1 MKKITFLFAALASTM
16 AFTSCDESKDDHPV
30 LEPNEG
36 VIVENFLNTPEM
48 SNMSVEF
55 AADNQANTI
64 HMTCSQPSYGYAATV
79 RYNVEV
85 SFDKDFATPIVPDA
99 PVSATLN
106 TAFYDCSEINPTYG
120 ELATAMCGLLGIKN
134 DKEIPTGYHDLYARL
149 VANIEVAGGANFYP
163 NTTYQSNV
171 VKLTRANCTYLAII
185 VPGQPTGIYLRG
197 GMNNWGNDG
206 WLESHPEWQ
215 FLTTDAAGVYYIA
228 DVTIPA
234 DTEFKVADAN
244 WTTINFGGTCGEV
257 TTLEAG
263 KPFELN
269 TDPANGGPGNLKF
282 DKNFTGSVTLTFKA
296 GKYTILFECDEP
308 DTPDQPSGIFIRG
321 DMNGW
326 DTSNEF
332 LTTDFKNNWIV
343 KGITINAGETFK
355 IGDAGWSSVN
365 LGSNGEALEIGVPYE
380 LVKDGGNIECPA
392 SFSGDIK
399 LQLKGGSYKIT
410 LVAL

>member
-48 SNMSVEF
+48 SNMSVELS
-55 AADNQANTI
+55 ADNQANTI

-85 SFDKDFATPIVPDA
+85 SFDKDFATPVVPDA

-120 ELATAMCGLLGIKN
+120 ELATAMCNLLGIKN
-134 DKEIPTGYHDLYARL
+134 DKEIPTGYRDLYARL
-149 VANIEVAGGANFYP
+149 VANIEVAGGADLYP

-185 VPGQPTGIYLRG
+185 VPGQPTGIFLRG
-197 GMNNWGNDG
+197 GMNEWGA
-206 WLESHPEWQ
+206 PAEWE
-215 FLTTDAAGVYYIA
+215 FLTTDVANVSRIDYCE
-228 DVTIPA
+228 IPEG
-234 DTEFKVADAN
+234 TEFKAADGSWAS
-244 WTTINFGGTCGEV
+244 INLGNSGAEFKVNE
-257 TTLEAG
+257 
-263 KPFELN
+263 PYELLLDSN
-269 TDPANGGPGNLKF
+269 PGNLVMPV
-282 DKNFTGSVTLTFKA
+282 NFAGSVTLTFKA

-308 DTPDQPSGIFIRG
+308 DTPDQPSGMYIRG

-332 LTTDFKNNWIV
+332 LTTNFKNNWIV

-355 IGDAGWSSVN
+355 IADEGWSSLN
-365 LGSNGEALEIGVPYE
+365 LGSNGEALEIGVPYV
-380 LVKDGGNIECPA
+380 LQKDGGNIECPA
-392 SFSGDIK
+392 YFSGDIK

>member
-48 SNMSVEF
+48 SNMSVELS
-55 AADNQANTI
+55 ADNQANTI

-85 SFDKDFATPIVPDA
+85 SFDKDFATPVVPDA

-120 ELATAMCGLLGIKN
+120 ELATAMCDLLGIKN
-134 DKEIPTGYHDLYARL
+134 DKEIPTGYRDLYARL
-149 VANIEVAGGANFYP
+149 VANIEVAGGADLYP

-185 VPGQPTGIYLRG
+185 VPGQPTGIFLRG
-197 GMNNWGNDG
+197 GMNEWGA
-206 WLESHPEWQ
+206 PAEWE
-215 FLTTDAAGVYYIA
+215 FLTTDVANVSRIDYCEIA
-228 DVTIPA
+228 KG
-234 DTEFKVADAN
+234 TEFKAADAN
-244 WTTINFGGTCGEV
+244 WASIN
-257 TTLEAG
+257 LG
-263 KPFELN
+263 KSDAEFKVNEPYELLLDSN
-269 TDPANGGPGNLKF
+269 PGNLVMPVDF
-282 DKNFTGSVTLTFKA
+282 AGSVTLTFKA

-308 DTPDQPSGIFIRG
+308 DTPDQPSGMYIRG

-332 LTTDFKNNWIV
+332 LTTNFKNTWIV
-343 KGITINAGETFK
+343 SGITINTGETFK
-355 IGDAGWSSVN
+355 IADAGWSSVN
-365 LGSNGEALEIGVPYE
+365 LGSNGEALEIGVPYV
-380 LVKDGGNIECPA
+380 LQKDGGNIECPS
-392 SFSGDIK
+392 SFSGDVK
-399 LQLKGGSYKIT
+399 LQLKGGSYQIT

>member
-1 MKKITFLFAALASTM
+1 M

-48 SNMSVEF
+48 SNMSVELS
-55 AADNQANTI
+55 ADNQANTI

-85 SFDKDFATPIVPDA
+85 SFDKDFATPVVPDA

-120 ELATAMCGLLGIKN
+120 ELATAMCNLLGIKN
-134 DKEIPTGYHDLYARL
+134 DKEIPTGYRDLYARL
-149 VANIEVAGGANFYP
+149 VANIEVAGGADLYP

-185 VPGQPTGIYLRG
+185 VPGQPTGLFLRG
-197 GMNNWGNDG
+197 GMNEWGA
-206 WLESHPEWQ
+206 PAEWE
-215 FLTTDAAGVYYIA
+215 FLTTDVANVSRIDYCE
-228 DVTIPA
+228 IPEG
-234 DTEFKVADAN
+234 TEFKAADGN
-244 WTTINFGGTCGEV
+244 WASINLGNSGAEFKVNE
-257 TTLEAG
+257 
-263 KPFELN
+263 PYELLLDSN
-269 TDPANGGPGNLKF
+269 PGNLVMPV
-282 DKNFTGSVTLTFKA
+282 NFAGSVTLTFKA

-308 DTPDQPSGIFIRG
+308 DTPDQPSGIYIRG

-332 LTTDFKNNWIV
+332 LTTNFKNNWIV
-343 KGITINAGETFK
+343 TGITINAGETFK
-355 IGDAGWSSVN
+355 IADEGYSSLN
-365 LGSNGEALEIGVPYE
+365 LGSNGETLEIGVPYV
-380 LVKDGGNIECPA
+380 LQKDGGNIECPA
-392 SFSGDIK
+392 YFSGDIK
-399 LQLKGGSYKIT
+399 LQLKGGSYQIT

>member
-48 SNMSVEF
+48 SNMSVELS
-55 AADNQANTI
+55 ADNQANTI

-85 SFDKDFATPIVPDA
+85 SFDKDFATPVVPDA

-120 ELATAMCGLLGIKN
+120 ELATAMCNLLGIKN
-134 DKEIPTGYHDLYARL
+134 DKEIPTGYRDLYARL
-149 VANIEVAGGANFYP
+149 VANIEVAGGADLYP

-185 VPGQPTGIYLRG
+185 VPGQPTGLFLRG
-197 GMNNWGNDG
+197 GMNEWGA
-206 WLESHPEWQ
+206 PAEWE
-215 FLTTDAAGVYYIA
+215 FLTTDVANVSRIDYCE
-228 DVTIPA
+228 IPEG
-234 DTEFKVADAN
+234 TEFKAADGN
-244 WTTINFGGTCGEV
+244 WASINLGNSGAEFKVNE
-257 TTLEAG
+257 
-263 KPFELN
+263 PYELLLDSN
-269 TDPANGGPGNLKF
+269 PGNLVMPV
-282 DKNFTGSVTLTFKA
+282 NFAGSVTLTFKA

-308 DTPDQPSGIFIRG
+308 DTPDQPSGIYIRG

-332 LTTDFKNNWIV
+332 LTTNFKNNWIV
-343 KGITINAGETFK
+343 TGITINAGETFK
-355 IGDAGWSSVN
+355 IADEGYSSLN
-365 LGSNGEALEIGVPYE
+365 LGSNGETLEIGVPYV
-380 LVKDGGNIECPA
+380 LQKDGGNIECPA
-392 SFSGDIK
+392 YFSGDIK
-399 LQLKGGSYKIT
+399 LQLKGGSYQIT

>member
-85 SFDKDFATPIVPDA
+85 SFDKDFATPVVPDA

-120 ELATAMCGLLGIKN
+120 ELATAMCNLLGIKN
-134 DKEIPTGYHDLYARL
+134 DKEIPTGYRDLYARL
-149 VANIEVAGGANFYP
+149 VANIEVAGGADLYP

-185 VPGQPTGIYLRG
+185 VPGQPTGIFLRG
-197 GMNNWGNDG
+197 GMNEWGA
-206 WLESHPEWQ
+206 PAEWE
-215 FLTTDAAGVYYIA
+215 FLTTDVANVSRIDYCE
-228 DVTIPA
+228 IPKG
-234 DTEFKVADAN
+234 TEFKAADAN
-244 WTTINFGGTCGEV
+244 WDSINLGNSGAEFKMNE
-257 TTLEAG
+257 
-263 KPFELN
+263 PYELLL
-269 TDPANGGPGNLKF
+269 DPNPGNLVMPVDF
-282 DKNFTGSVTLTFKA
+282 AGSVTLTFKA

-332 LTTDFKNNWIV
+332 LTTNFKNSWIV
-343 KGITINAGETFK
+343 TGITINAGETFK
-355 IGDAGWSSVN
+355 IADAGWSSVN
-365 LGSNGEALEIGVPYE
+365 LGSNGEALEIGVPYV
-380 LVKDGGNIECPA
+380 LQTDGDNIVCPS

-399 LQLKGGSYKIT
+399 LQLKGGSYQIT

>member
-30 LEPNEG
+30 LEPNDG

-55 AADNQANTI
+55 TAENQANTI

-85 SFDKDFATPIVPDA
+85 SFDKDFTTPAVPDA

-106 TAFYDCSEINPTYG
+106 TAFYDCSEVNPTYG
-120 ELATAMCGLLGIKN
+120 ELATAMCDLLGIKN
-134 DKEIPTGYHDLYARL
+134 DKEIPTGYRDLYARL
-149 VANIEVAGGANFYP
+149 VANIEVAGGADLYP

-185 VPGQPTGIYLRG
+185 VPGQPTGIFLRG
-197 GMNNWGNDG
+197 GMNDWGA
-206 WLESHPEWQ
+206 PAEWE
-215 FLTTDAAGVYYIA
+215 FLTTDVANVSRIEYCE
-228 DVTIPA
+228 IPKG
-234 DTEFKVADAN
+234 TEFKAADAN
-244 WTTINFGGTCGEV
+244 WASINLGDSGAEFKMNE
-257 TTLEAG
+257 
-263 KPFELN
+263 PYELLLDSN
-269 TDPANGGPGNLKF
+269 PGNLVMPV
-282 DKNFTGSVTLTFKA
+282 NFAGSVTLTFKA

-308 DTPDQPSGIFIRG
+308 DTPDQPSGMFIRG

-332 LTTDFKNNWIV
+332 LTTDFKNTWIV
-343 KGITINAGETFK
+343 KGISINAGQTFK
-355 IGDAGWSSVN
+355 VADTGYSSVN
-365 LGSNGEALEIGVPYE
+365 LGSNGGALEIDVPYE
-380 LVKDGGNIECPA
+380 LAKDGGNIECPA

-399 LQLKGGSYKIT
+399 LQLKGGVYKIT

>member
-48 SNMSVEF
+48 SNMSVELS
-55 AADNQANTI
+55 ADNQANTI

-85 SFDKDFATPIVPDA
+85 SFDKDFATPVVPDA

-120 ELATAMCGLLGIKN
+120 ELATAMCNLLGIKN
-134 DKEIPTGYHDLYARL
+134 DKEIPTGYRDLYARL
-149 VANIEVAGGANFYP
+149 VANIEVAGGADLYP

-185 VPGQPTGIYLRG
+185 VPGQPTGIFLRG
-197 GMNNWGNDG
+197 GMNEWGA
-206 WLESHPEWQ
+206 PAEWE
-215 FLTTDAAGVYYIA
+215 FLTTDVANVSRIDYCE
-228 DVTIPA
+228 IPEG
-234 DTEFKVADAN
+234 TEFKAADGN
-244 WTTINFGGTCGEV
+244 WASINLGNSGAEFKVNE
-257 TTLEAG
+257 
-263 KPFELN
+263 PYELLLDSN
-269 TDPANGGPGNLKF
+269 PGNLVMPV
-282 DKNFTGSVTLTFKA
+282 NFAGSVTLTFKA

-308 DTPDQPSGIFIRG
+308 DTPDQPSGIYIRG

-332 LTTDFKNNWIV
+332 LTTNFKNTWIV
-343 KGITINAGETFK
+343 TGITINAGQTFK
-355 IGDAGWSSVN
+355 VADTGYSSVN
-365 LGSNGEALEIGVPYE
+365 LGSNGEALEIGVPYV
-380 LVKDGGNIECPA
+380 LQKDGGNIECPA
-392 SFSGDIK
+392 YFSGDIK

>member
-48 SNMSVEF
+48 SNMSVELS
-55 AADNQANTI
+55 ADNQANTI

-85 SFDKDFATPIVPDA
+85 SFDKDFATPVVPDA

-120 ELATAMCGLLGIKN
+120 ELATAMCDLLGIKN
-134 DKEIPTGYHDLYARL
+134 DKEIPTGYRDLYARL
-149 VANIEVAGGANFYP
+149 VANIKVAGGADLYP

-185 VPGQPTGIYLRG
+185 VPGQPTGIFLRG
-197 GMNNWGNDG
+197 AMNEWGA
-206 WLESHPEWQ
+206 PAEWE
-215 FLTTDAAGVYYIA
+215 FLTTDVANVSRIDYCE
-228 DVTIPA
+228 IPKG
-234 DTEFKVADAN
+234 TEFKAADAN
-244 WTTINFGGTCGEV
+244 WASINLGNSGAEFKVNE
-257 TTLEAG
+257 
-263 KPFELN
+263 PYELLLDSN
-269 TDPANGGPGNLKF
+269 PANLVMPVDF
-282 DKNFTGSVTLTFKA
+282 AGSVTLTFKA

-308 DTPDQPSGIFIRG
+308 DTPDQPSGMYIRG

-332 LTTDFKNNWIV
+332 LTTNFKNTWIV
-343 KGITINAGETFK
+343 TGITINAGETFK
-355 IGDAGWSSVN
+355 IADAGWSSVN
-365 LGSNGEALEIGVPYE
+365 LGSNGEALEIGVPYV
-380 LVKDGGNIECPA
+380 LQKDGGNIECPA
-392 SFSGDIK
+392 SFSGDVK
-399 LQLKGGSYKIT
+399 LQLKGGSYQIT

>member
-48 SNMSVEF
+48 SNMSVELS
-55 AADNQANTI
+55 ADNQANTI

-85 SFDKDFATPIVPDA
+85 SFDKDFATPVVPDA

-120 ELATAMCGLLGIKN
+120 ELATAMCNLLGIKN
-134 DKEIPTGYHDLYARL
+134 DKEIPTGYRDLYARL
-149 VANIEVAGGANFYP
+149 VANIEVAGGADLYP

-185 VPGQPTGIYLRG
+185 VPGQPTGIFLRG
-197 GMNNWGNDG
+197 GMNEWGA
-206 WLESHPEWQ
+206 PAEWE
-215 FLTTDAAGVYYIA
+215 FLTTDVANVSRIDYCE
-228 DVTIPA
+228 IPEG
-234 DTEFKVADAN
+234 TEFKAADGN
-244 WTTINFGGTCGEV
+244 WASINLGNSGAEFKVNE
-257 TTLEAG
+257 
-263 KPFELN
+263 PYELLLDSN
-269 TDPANGGPGNLKF
+269 PGNLVMPV
-282 DKNFTGSVTLTFKA
+282 NFAGSVTLTFKA

-308 DTPDQPSGIFIRG
+308 DTPDQPSGMYIRG

-332 LTTDFKNNWIV
+332 LTTNFKNNWIV

-355 IGDAGWSSVN
+355 IADEGWSSLN
-365 LGSNGEALEIGVPYE
+365 LGSNGEALEIGVPYV
-380 LVKDGGNIECPA
+380 LQKDGGNIECPA
-392 SFSGDIK
+392 YFSGDIK

>member
-120 ELATAMCGLLGIKN
+120 ELATAMCNLLGIKN
-134 DKEIPTGYHDLYARL
+134 DKEIPTGYRDLYARL
-149 VANIEVAGGANFYP
+149 VANIEVAGGADLYP

-185 VPGQPTGIYLRG
+185 VPGQPTGIFLRG
-197 GMNNWGNDG
+197 GMNEWGA
-206 WLESHPEWQ
+206 PAEWE
-215 FLTTDAAGVYYIA
+215 FLTTDVANVSRIDYCE
-228 DVTIPA
+228 IPEG
-234 DTEFKVADAN
+234 TEFKAADGN
-244 WTTINFGGTCGEV
+244 WASINLGNSGAEFKVNE
-257 TTLEAG
+257 
-263 KPFELN
+263 PYELLLDSN
-269 TDPANGGPGNLKF
+269 PGNLVMPV
-282 DKNFTGSVTLTFKA
+282 NFAGSVTLTFKA

-308 DTPDQPSGIFIRG
+308 DTPDQPSGMYIRG

-332 LTTDFKNNWIV
+332 LTTNFKNNWIV

-355 IGDAGWSSVN
+355 IADEGWSSLN
-365 LGSNGEALEIGVPYE
+365 LGSNGEALEIGVPYV
-380 LVKDGGNIECPA
+380 LQKDGGNIECPA
-392 SFSGDIK
+392 YFSGDIK

>member
-48 SNMSVEF
+48 SNMSVELS
-55 AADNQANTI
+55 ADNQANTI

-85 SFDKDFATPIVPDA
+85 SFDKDFATPVVPDA

-120 ELATAMCGLLGIKN
+120 ELATAMCNLLGIKN
-134 DKEIPTGYHDLYARL
+134 DKEIPTGYRDLYARL
-149 VANIEVAGGANFYP
+149 VANIEVAGGADLYP

-185 VPGQPTGIYLRG
+185 VPGQPTGIFLRG
-197 GMNNWGNDG
+197 AMNEWGA
-206 WLESHPEWQ
+206 PAEWE
-215 FLTTDAAGVYYIA
+215 FLTTDVANVSRIDYCE
-228 DVTIPA
+228 IPKG
-234 DTEFKVADAN
+234 TKFKAADAN
-244 WTTINFGGTCGEV
+244 WASINLGNSGAEFKVNE
-257 TTLEAG
+257 
-263 KPFELN
+263 PYELLLDSN
-269 TDPANGGPGNLKF
+269 PADLVMPVDF
-282 DKNFTGSVTLTFKA
+282 AGSVTLTFKA
-296 GKYTILFECDEP
+296 GKYTVLFECDEP

-332 LTTDFKNNWIV
+332 LTTNFKNTWIV
-343 KGITINAGETFK
+343 TGITINAGQTFK
-355 IGDAGWSSVN
+355 VADTGYSSVN
-365 LGSNGEALEIGVPYE
+365 LGSNGKALEIGVPYV
-380 LVKDGGNIECPA
+380 LQKDGGNIECPA
-392 SFSGDIK
+392 SFSGDVK
-399 LQLKGGSYKIT
+399 LQLKGGSYQIT

>member
-48 SNMSVEF
+48 SNMSVELS
-55 AADNQANTI
+55 ADNQANTI

-85 SFDKDFATPIVPDA
+85 SFDKDFATPVVPDA

-120 ELATAMCGLLGIKN
+120 ELATAMCNLLGIKN
-134 DKEIPTGYHDLYARL
+134 DKEIPTGYRDLYARL
-149 VANIEVAGGANFYP
+149 VANVEVAGGADLYP

-185 VPGQPTGIYLRG
+185 VPGQPTGIFLRG
-197 GMNNWGNDG
+197 GMNEWGA
-206 WLESHPEWQ
+206 PAEWE
-215 FLTTDAAGVYYIA
+215 FLTTDVANVSRIEYCK
-228 DVTIPA
+228 IPEG
-234 DTEFKVADAN
+234 TEFKAADGN
-244 WTTINFGGTCGEV
+244 WASINLGNSGAEFKVNE
-257 TTLEAG
+257 
-263 KPFELN
+263 PYELLLDSN
-269 TDPANGGPGNLKF
+269 PGNLVMPVDF
-282 DKNFTGSVTLTFKA
+282 AGSVTLTFKA

-308 DTPDQPSGIFIRG
+308 DTPDQPSGIYIRG

-332 LTTDFKNNWIV
+332 LTTNFKNTWIV
-343 KGITINAGETFK
+343 TGITINAGETFK
-355 IGDAGWSSVN
+355 IADEGYSSLN
-365 LGSNGEALEIGVPYE
+365 LGSNGEALEIGVPYV
-380 LVKDGGNIECPA
+380 LQKDGGNIECPA
-392 SFSGDIK
+392 YFSGDIK

>member
-85 SFDKDFATPIVPDA
+85 SFDKDFATPVVPDA

-120 ELATAMCGLLGIKN
+120 ELATAMCNLLDIKN
-134 DKEIPTGYHDLYARL
+134 DKEIPTGYRDLYARL
-149 VANIEVAGGANFYP
+149 VANIEVAGGADLYP

-185 VPGQPTGIYLRG
+185 VPGQPTGIFLRG
-197 GMNNWGNDG
+197 GMNEWGA
-206 WLESHPEWQ
+206 PAEWE
-215 FLTTDAAGVYYIA
+215 FLTTDVANVSRIDYCE
-228 DVTIPA
+228 IPKG
-234 DTEFKVADAN
+234 TEFKAADAN
-244 WTTINFGGTCGEV
+244 WDSINLGNSGAEFKMNE
-257 TTLEAG
+257 
-263 KPFELN
+263 PYELLLDSN
-269 TDPANGGPGNLKF
+269 PGNLVMPVDF
-282 DKNFTGSVTLTFKA
+282 AGSVTLTFKA
-296 GKYTILFECDEP
+296 GKYTVLFECDEP

-332 LTTDFKNNWIV
+332 LTTNFKNTWIV
-343 KGITINAGETFK
+343 SGITINAGETFK
-355 IGDAGWSSVN
+355 IADAGWSSVN
-365 LGSNGEALEIGVPYE
+365 LGSNGEALEIDVPYE

>member
-48 SNMSVEF
+48 SNMSVELS
-55 AADNQANTI
+55 ADNQANTI

-85 SFDKDFATPIVPDA
+85 SFDKDFATPVVPDA

-120 ELATAMCGLLGIKN
+120 ELATAMCNLLGIKN
-134 DKEIPTGYHDLYARL
+134 DKEIPTGYRDLYARL
-149 VANIEVAGGANFYP
+149 VANIEVAGGADLYP

-185 VPGQPTGIYLRG
+185 VPGQPTGIFLRG
-197 GMNNWGNDG
+197 GMNEWGA
-206 WLESHPEWQ
+206 PAEWE
-215 FLTTDAAGVYYIA
+215 FLTTDVANVSRIEYCK
-228 DVTIPA
+228 IPKG
-234 DTEFKVADAN
+234 TEFKAADGN
-244 WTTINFGGTCGEV
+244 WASINLGNSGAEFKVNE
-257 TTLEAG
+257 
-263 KPFELN
+263 PYELLL
-269 TDPANGGPGNLKF
+269 DPNPGNLVMPVDF
-282 DKNFTGSVTLTFKA
+282 AGSVTLTFKA

-308 DTPDQPSGIFIRG
+308 DTPDQPSGIYIRG

-332 LTTDFKNNWIV
+332 LTTNFKNTWIV
-343 KGITINAGETFK
+343 TGITINAGETFK
-355 IGDAGWSSVN
+355 IADEGYSSLN
-365 LGSNGEALEIGVPYE
+365 LGSNGEALEIGVPYV
-380 LVKDGGNIECPA
+380 LQKDGGNIECPA
-392 SFSGDIK
+392 YFSGDIK

>member
-1 MKKITFLFAALASTM
+1 MKKISFLFAALATTM
-16 AFTSCDESKDDHPV
+16 AFTSCDESKDEHPV
-30 LEPNEG
+30 LEPNDG

-48 SNMSVEF
+48 SNMSVDLTDE
-55 AADNQANTI
+55 NQANTI

-85 SFDKDFATPIVPDA
+85 SFDKDFATPVVPDA

-120 ELATAMCGLLGIKN
+120 ELATAMCNLLGIKN
-134 DKEIPTGYHDLYARL
+134 DKEIPTGYRDLYARL
-149 VANIEVAGGANFYP
+149 VANIEVAGGADLYP

-185 VPGQPTGIYLRG
+185 VPGQPTGIFLRG
-197 GMNNWGNDG
+197 GMNEWGA
-206 WLESHPEWQ
+206 PAEWE
-215 FLTTDAAGVYYIA
+215 FLTTDVANVSRIDYCE
-228 DVTIPA
+228 IPEG
-234 DTEFKVADAN
+234 TEFKAADAN
-244 WTTINFGGTCGEV
+244 WASVNLGNSGAEFKVNE
-257 TTLEAG
+257 
-263 KPFELN
+263 PYELLF
-269 TDPANGGPGNLKF
+269 DPNPGNLTMPV
-282 DKNFTGSVTLTFKA
+282 NFAGSVTLTFKG
-296 GKYTILFECDEP
+296 GKYTILFEADEP
-308 DTPDQPSGIFIRG
+308 DTPDQPSGMYIRG

-355 IGDAGWSSVN
+355 IADVDYSSVN
-365 LGSNGEALEIGVPYE
+365 FGSNGEALEIGVPYV
-380 LVKDGGNIECPA
+380 LLKDGENIECPA
-392 SFSGDIK
+392 YFSGDIK
-399 LQLKGGSYKIT
+399 LQLKGGSYQIT

>member
-85 SFDKDFATPIVPDA
+85 SFDKDFATPVVPDA

-120 ELATAMCGLLGIKN
+120 ELATAMCNLLDIKN
-134 DKEIPTGYHDLYARL
+134 DKEIPTGYRDLYARL
-149 VANIEVAGGANFYP
+149 VANIEVAGGADLYP

-185 VPGQPTGIYLRG
+185 VPGQPTGIFLRG
-197 GMNNWGNDG
+197 AMNEWGA
-206 WLESHPEWQ
+206 PAEWE
-215 FLTTDAAGVYYIA
+215 FLTTDVANVSRIDYCE
-228 DVTIPA
+228 IPKG
-234 DTEFKVADAN
+234 TEFKAADAN
-244 WTTINFGGTCGEV
+244 WDSINLGNSGAEFKVNE
-257 TTLEAG
+257 
-263 KPFELN
+263 PYELLLDSN
-269 TDPANGGPGNLKF
+269 PANLVMPVDF
-282 DKNFTGSVTLTFKA
+282 AGSVTLTFKA

-332 LTTDFKNNWIV
+332 LTTNFKNTWIV
-343 KGITINAGETFK
+343 SGITINAGETFK
-355 IGDAGWSSVN
+355 IADAGWSSVN
-365 LGSNGEALEIGVPYE
+365 LGSNGEALEIDVPYE

>member
-48 SNMSVEF
+48 SNMSVELS
-55 AADNQANTI
+55 ADNQANTI

-85 SFDKDFATPIVPDA
+85 SFDKDFATPVVPDA

-120 ELATAMCGLLGIKN
+120 ELATAMCNLLGIKN
-134 DKEIPTGYHDLYARL
+134 DKEIPTGYRDLYARL
-149 VANIEVAGGANFYP
+149 VANIEVAGGADLYP

-185 VPGQPTGIYLRG
+185 VPGQPTGIFLRG
-197 GMNNWGNDG
+197 GMNEWGA
-206 WLESHPEWQ
+206 PAEWE
-215 FLTTDAAGVYYIA
+215 FLTTDVANVSRIDYCE
-228 DVTIPA
+228 IPKG
-234 DTEFKVADAN
+234 TEFKAADGN
-244 WTTINFGGTCGEV
+244 WASINLGNSGAEFKVNE
-257 TTLEAG
+257 
-263 KPFELN
+263 PYELLLDSN
-269 TDPANGGPGNLKF
+269 PGNLVMPV
-282 DKNFTGSVTLTFKA
+282 NFAGSVTLTFKA
-296 GKYTILFECDEP
+296 GKYTILFEADEP
-308 DTPDQPSGIFIRG
+308 DTPDQPSGIYIRG

-332 LTTDFKNNWIV
+332 LTTNFKNNWIV
-343 KGITINAGETFK
+343 TGITINAGETFK
-355 IGDAGWSSVN
+355 IADEGWSSLN
-365 LGSNGEALEIGVPYE
+365 LGSNGEALEIGVPYV
-380 LVKDGGNIECPA
+380 LQKDGGNIECPA
-392 SFSGDIK
+392 YFSGDIK

>member
-48 SNMSVEF
+48 SNMSVELS
-55 AADNQANTI
+55 ADNQANTI

-85 SFDKDFATPIVPDA
+85 SFDKDFATPVVPDA

-120 ELATAMCGLLGIKN
+120 ELATAMCNLLGIKN
-134 DKEIPTGYHDLYARL
+134 DKEIPTGYRDLYARL
-149 VANIEVAGGANFYP
+149 VANIEVAGGADLYP

-185 VPGQPTGIYLRG
+185 VPGQPTGIFLRG
-197 GMNNWGNDG
+197 GMNEWGA
-206 WLESHPEWQ
+206 PAEWE
-215 FLTTDAAGVYYIA
+215 FLTTDVANVSRIDYCE
-228 DVTIPA
+228 IPEG
-234 DTEFKVADAN
+234 TEFKAADGN
-244 WTTINFGGTCGEV
+244 WASINLGNSGAEFKVNE
-257 TTLEAG
+257 
-263 KPFELN
+263 PYELLLDSN
-269 TDPANGGPGNLKF
+269 PGNLVMPV
-282 DKNFTGSVTLTFKA
+282 NFAGSVTLTFKA

-308 DTPDQPSGIFIRG
+308 DTPDQPSGMYIRG

-332 LTTDFKNNWIV
+332 LTTNFKNSWIV
-343 KGITINAGETFK
+343 TGITINAGETFK
-355 IGDAGWSSVN
+355 IADAGWSSVN
-365 LGSNGEALEIGVPYE
+365 LGSNGEALEIGVPYV
-380 LVKDGGNIECPA
+380 LQKDGDNIVCPS

-399 LQLKGGSYKIT
+399 LQLKGGSYQIT

>member
-48 SNMSVEF
+48 SNMSVELS
-55 AADNQANTI
+55 ADNQANTI

-85 SFDKDFATPIVPDA
+85 SFDKDFATPVVPDA

-120 ELATAMCGLLGIKN
+120 ELATAMCDLLGIKN
-134 DKEIPTGYHDLYARL
+134 DKEIPTGYRDLYARL
-149 VANIEVAGGANFYP
+149 VANIEVAGGADLYP

-185 VPGQPTGIYLRG
+185 VPGQPTGIFLRG
-197 GMNNWGNDG
+197 AMNEWGA
-206 WLESHPEWQ
+206 PAEWE
-215 FLTTDAAGVYYIA
+215 FLTTDVANVSRIDYCE
-228 DVTIPA
+228 IPKG
-234 DTEFKVADAN
+234 TEFKAADAN
-244 WTTINFGGTCGEV
+244 WASINLGNSGAEFKVNE
-257 TTLEAG
+257 
-263 KPFELN
+263 PYELLLDSN
-269 TDPANGGPGNLKF
+269 PDNLVMPVDF
-282 DKNFTGSVTLTFKA
+282 AGSVTLTFKA

-332 LTTDFKNNWIV
+332 LTTNFKNTWIV
-343 KGITINAGETFK
+343 TGITINAGQTFK
-355 IGDAGWSSVN
+355 VADTGYSSVN
-365 LGSNGEALEIGVPYE
+365 LGSNGEALEIGVPYV
-380 LVKDGGNIECPA
+380 LQKDGGNIECPS
-392 SFSGDIK
+392 SFSGDVK
-399 LQLKGGSYKIT
+399 LQLKGGSYQIT

>member
-48 SNMSVEF
+48 SNMSVELS
-55 AADNQANTI
+55 ADNQANTI

-85 SFDKDFATPIVPDA
+85 SFDKDFATPVVPDA

-120 ELATAMCGLLGIKN
+120 ELATAMCNLLGIKN
-134 DKEIPTGYHDLYARL
+134 DKEIPTGYRDLYARL
-149 VANIEVAGGANFYP
+149 VANVEVAGGADLYP

-185 VPGQPTGIYLRG
+185 VPGQPTGIFLRG
-197 GMNNWGNDG
+197 GMNEWGA
-206 WLESHPEWQ
+206 PAEWE
-215 FLTTDAAGVYYIA
+215 FLTTDVANVSRIEYCK
-228 DVTIPA
+228 IPKG
-234 DTEFKVADAN
+234 TEFKAADGN
-244 WTTINFGGTCGEV
+244 WASINLGNSGAEFKVNE
-257 TTLEAG
+257 
-263 KPFELN
+263 PYELLLDSN
-269 TDPANGGPGNLKF
+269 PGNLVMPVDF
-282 DKNFTGSVTLTFKA
+282 AGSVTLTFKA

-308 DTPDQPSGIFIRG
+308 DTPDQPSGIYIRG

-332 LTTDFKNNWIV
+332 LTTNFKNTWIV
-343 KGITINAGETFK
+343 TGITINAGETFK
-355 IGDAGWSSVN
+355 IADEGYSSLN
-365 LGSNGEALEIGVPYE
+365 LGSNGEALEIGVPYV
-380 LVKDGGNIECPA
+380 LQKDGGNIECPA
-392 SFSGDIK
+392 YFSGDIK